1 MRGKRRERDV
11 ERSREKYTRVLF
23 TCNVRSCACGSLL
36 FLAEKVR
43 RAFLI
48 EEKVRHDLFE
58 LLILVSQLQHFT

>member
-1 MRGKRRERDV
+1 MRGKCASGDAERT
-11 ERSREKYTRVLF
+11 REKYTRVLF
-23 TCNVRSCACGSLL
+23 TCNVRSCGCGLLL

-58 LLILVSQLQHFT
+58 LLIFIP